1 MQAAPPKPT
10 QPTAKA
16 GRLYV
21 VSAPSGAGKTSLV
34 KALMEREPE
43 LRFSVSYTTRAP
55 RANEVE
61 GRDYHFIT
69 PDKFRRM
76 VERGEFLEHAQV
88 FDNFYGTA
96 RETVRE
102 ALAAGKLLLLEIDWQ
117 GAQQVRASM
126 PAAHSI
132 FILPP
137 TRRALEER
145 LTARSTDS
153 PEVIRRRLQDAQ
165 RDIAHWIEFDY
176 VVINDGFEQ
185 AVTDFQAIVRERGE
199 GLRGTRPQVARLA
212 VELLS

>member
-1 MQAAPPKPT
+1 MQASPPKPT

-21 VSAPSGAGKTSLV
+21 VSAPSGAGKTTLV

-69 PDKFRRM
+69 PDEFQRM

-96 RETVRE
+96 HATVRE
-102 ALAAGKLLLLEIDWQ
+102 ALMAGRLLLLEIDWQ
-117 GAQQVRASM
+117 GARQVRASM
-126 PAAHSI
+126 PTAHSL

-153 PEVIRRRLQDAQ
+153 PEVIQRRLKDAQ

-185 AVTDFQAIVRERGE
+185 AVTDFQAIVREHGQA
-199 GLRGTRPQVARLA
+199 LRGSRPQVSRLA
-212 VELLS
+212 VELLA